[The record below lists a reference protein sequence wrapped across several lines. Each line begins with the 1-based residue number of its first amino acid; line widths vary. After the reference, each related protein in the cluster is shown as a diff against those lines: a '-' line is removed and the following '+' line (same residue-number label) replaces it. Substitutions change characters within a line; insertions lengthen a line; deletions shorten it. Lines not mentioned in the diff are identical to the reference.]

1 MGKWRDYPS
10 LKNPIYLLET
20 QVSNFNFKKTELQS
34 SVCEVYQSK
43 GIRTREEVNIVLQ
56 STSTL
61 SHLVQE

>member
-1 MGKWRDYPS
+1 MKRNKSKIWENEE
-10 LKNPIYLLET
+10 KMKI
-20 QVSNFNFKKTELQS
+20 
-34 SVCEVYQSK
+34 CEVYQSK